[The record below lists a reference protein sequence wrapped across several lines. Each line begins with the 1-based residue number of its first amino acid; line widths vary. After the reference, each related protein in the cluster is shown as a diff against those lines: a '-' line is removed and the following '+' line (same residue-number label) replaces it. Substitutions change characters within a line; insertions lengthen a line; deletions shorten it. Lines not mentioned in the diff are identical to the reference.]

1 MSFITKN
8 DPGAKHTIKLTLN
21 EGMRTPV
28 GTGSVLARIDRKKVE
43 SMYTARFTNIL

>member
-1 MSFITKN
+1 M
-8 DPGAKHTIKLTLN
+8 N

-43 SMYTARFTNIL
+43 RMYTARFTNMLYIQFLLITVLPS